1 MTDFLIYDL
10 KVAVLIAVFYMF
22 YRLMLAR
29 ETFHRVNRIVL
40 LATAV
45 ASFVLPLCVITT
57 HKTVLMP
64 IPTIDVELGAAVI
77 DDEAPRMSIWQM
89 ALPILYI
96 IGMVATL
103 ANTLWSIIRITSLI
117 KHSEQHPQDDGT
129 MICVTGNAALA
140 PFSWMHYIVM
150 NRSDYE
156 THDAAIL
163 THERGHI
170 RLRHSWDLVLVDLL
184 TAFQWFNPAMWM
196 LRSDLRAI
204 HEYEADGAVLSQG
217 INARQY
223 QYLLITK
230 AGGIGGYSL
239 ANGITHSALKNRI
252 NMMLHT
258 KSPRRSLLKLLALLP
273 IVGVTLA
280 LNAETV
286 TDVVYNN
293 DEPQKQVPVKKGRK
307 ASTIK
312 AGNGTVLQVV
322 EQIAKSDDQQA
333 SDVELITIKGK
344 VFDVDDKSPIVGAVV
359 KVAGSTKGAVTDKEG
374 NFSLE
379 VSVGDRIEVM
389 YVGYDAYSVSISKAY
404 AKDRKYMIALNKEG
418 TERISGDV
426 FDVVETMPQFPGGP
440 QELFGFLSKNIR
452 YPKDAMEANIQGRV
466 IVTFVVGKDG
476 SINDARVVKSV
487 NPSLDAEALRVI
499 NAMPKWTPGTQSG
512 KAVNVKYTVP
522 ITFRLD
528 GGKPKEANKE
538 IVDGLVSRLPGAKI
552 DENGNLTVN
561 GKAVKKITVD
571 GKPVED
577 MESAAY
583 IIGYAAAQS
592 GISSDHMPLVIAD
605 GKTIDI
611 NKMKEIDPKT
621 IESMTVLK
629 DKAAI
634 NQYGEKAKDGVI
646 VITTK
651 K

>member
-45 ASFVLPLCVITT
+45 ASFILPLCVITT
-57 HKTVLMP
+57 HQTVVMP
-64 IPTIDVELGAAVI
+64 MPLIDVELGSAVI
-77 DDEAPRMSIWQM
+77 EEEAPSVPFWQQ
-89 ALPILYI
+89 ALPVLYI
-96 IGMVATL
+96 IGMVVTL
-103 ANTLWSIIRITSLI
+103 ANTLWSFVRIISLI
-117 KHSEQHPQDDGT
+117 KHSEQHPQPDGT
-129 MICVTGNAALA
+129 ILCVTGNAALA

-156 THDAAIL
+156 IRDAAIL

-252 NMMLHT
+252 HMMSHK
-258 KSPRRSLLKLLALLP
+258 KSQSSRLWKLLALLP

-286 TDVVYNN
+286 TDYVYNN
-293 DEPQKQVPVKKGRK
+293 DEPQKQVPVKKGK
-307 ASTIK
+307 KNATIK
-312 AGNGTVLQVV
+312 TGTL
-322 EQIAKSDDQQA
+322 
-333 SDVELITIKGK
+333 KG
-344 VFDVDDKSPIVGAVV
+344 
-359 KVAGSTKGAVTDKEG
+359 
-374 NFSLE
+374 
-379 VSVGDRIEVM
+379 IEVIEQPA
-389 YVGYDAYSVSISKAY
+389 DAQKPAPVEMPNALDADKKEKA
-404 AKDRKYMIALNKEG
+404 
-418 TERISGDV
+418 
-426 FDVVETMPQFPGGP
+426 FDVVEVMPQFPGGAP
-440 QELFGFLSKNIR
+440 ELFNFLAKNIR
-452 YPKDAMEANIQGRV
+452 YPAEAENAGTQGRV

-487 NPSLDAEALRVI
+487 DPLLDAEALRVI
-499 NAMPKWTPGTQSG
+499 NAMPNWTPGTQSG

-528 GGKPKEANKE
+528 GGKPKEVQQFTGSFTSVELDASDPKFKE
-538 IVDGLVSRLPGAKI
+538 VVSRLPGAKI
-552 DENGNLTVN
+552 DENGNVTIN
-561 GKAVKKITVD
+561 GKPIKKILVDGNPTEGHKIYNVRLPEDAASAMQKENIVEVTNGLRTISGSGKNPLFILD
-571 GKPVED
+571 GKPFD
-577 MESAAY
+577 
-583 IIGYAAAQS
+583 QKN
-592 GISSDHMPLVIAD
+592 L
-605 GKTIDI
+605 K
-611 NKMKEIDPKT
+611 NLDPQT
-621 IESMTVLK
+621 IESILLLK
-629 DKAAI
+629 DKPAVE
-634 NQYGEKAKDGVI
+634 QYGEKAKDGAV

>member
-45 ASFVLPLCVITT
+45 ASFILPLCVITT
-57 HKTVLMP
+57 HQTVVMP
-64 IPTIDVELGAAVI
+64 MPMIDVELGSAVI
-77 DDEAPRMSIWQM
+77 EEEAPSVPFWQQ
-89 ALPILYI
+89 ALPVLYI
-96 IGMVATL
+96 IGMVVTL
-103 ANTLWSIIRITSLI
+103 ANTLWSFVRIISLI
-117 KHSEQHPQDDGT
+117 KHSEQHPQLDGT
-129 MICVTGNAALA
+129 ILCVTGNAALA

-156 THDAAIL
+156 TRDAAIL

-170 RLRHSWDLVLVDLL
+170 RLHHSWDLVLVDLL

-252 NMMLHT
+252 HMMSHK
-258 KSPRRSLLKLLALLP
+258 KSQSSRLWKLLALLP

-286 TDVVYNN
+286 TDYVYSN

-322 EQIAKSDDQQA
+322 EQEKADDRVEPATGLKVIQTEPGKKPLFIVDGVRMDEKQATAIAPSEISSMTVLK
-333 SDVELITIKGK
+333 
-344 VFDVDDKSPIVGAVV
+344 DKAAINLYGQ
-359 KVAGSTKGAVTDKEG
+359 D
-374 NFSLE
+374 
-379 VSVGDRIEVM
+379 
-389 YVGYDAYSVSISKAY
+389 
-404 AKDRKYMIALNKEG
+404 AKDGVIVITLKKNANGEA
-418 TERISGDV
+418 SDV
-426 FDVVETMPQFPGGP
+426 FDVVEVMPQFPGGAP
-440 QELFGFLSKNIR
+440 KLFEYLSQNIR
-452 YPKDAMEANIQGRV
+452 YPKEAMEAEKQGRV

-476 SINDARVVKSV
+476 SIRDARVVKSV
-487 NPSLDAEALRVI
+487 DPLLDAEGLRVI
-499 NAMPKWTPGTQSG
+499 STMPNWTPGMQSG
-512 KAVNVKYTVP
+512 KAVSVKYTVP

-528 GGKPKEANKE
+528 GKAKETPKAEGTFTPGDTIHATLHPIEDVAIKDFINK
-538 IVDGLVSRLPGAKI
+538 LPGAKI
-552 DENGNLTVN
+552 DENGNITIN
-561 GKAVKKITVD
+561 GKAVKKILLD
-571 GKPVED
+571 GKAVKDLSKSINPKNIKLETD
-577 MESAAY
+577 DL
-583 IIGYAAAQS
+583 IIMS
-592 GISSDHMPLVIAD
+592 
-605 GKTIDI
+605 
-611 NKMKEIDPKT
+611 KEK
-621 IESMTVLK
+621 
-629 DKAAI
+629 
-634 NQYGEKAKDGVI
+634 
-646 VITTK
+646 
-651 K
+651 

>member
-1 MTDFLIYDL
+1 MIDFLIYDL
-10 KVAVLIAVFYMF
+10 KVALLIAVFYMF

-57 HKTVLMP
+57 HQTVVMP
-64 IPTIDVELGAAVI
+64 MPTIDVELGAAVI
-77 DDEAPRMSIWQM
+77 EDEAPSAPFWQT

-96 IGMVATL
+96 IGLVATL
-103 ANTLWSIIRITSLI
+103 ANTLWSVFRITSLI

-170 RLRHSWDLVLVDLL
+170 RLHHSWDLILVDLL

-196 LRSDLRAI
+196 LRSDLRTI

-252 NMMLHT
+252 HMMLHT

-286 TDVVYNN
+286 TDYVYNN
-293 DEPQKQVPVKKGRK
+293 DEPQKQVPVKKGK
-307 ASTIK
+307 QNATIK
-312 AGNGTVLQVV
+312 NNGKTILQVV
-322 EQIAKSDDQQA
+322 EAPDQKTEAEAPKTESQT
-333 SDVELITIKGK
+333 ELK
-344 VFDVDDKSPIVGAVV
+344 V
-359 KVAGSTKGAVTDKEG
+359 
-374 NFSLE
+374 
-379 VSVGDRIEVM
+379 
-389 YVGYDAYSVSISKAY
+389 
-404 AKDRKYMIALNKEG
+404 EG
-418 TERISGDV
+418 TATASEQNQAPKDV
-426 FDVVETMPQFPGGP
+426 FDVVEKMPEFPGGV
-440 QELFGFLSKNIR
+440 QELLGFLSKTIK
-452 YPKDAMEANIQGRV
+452 YPVEAEKAGKQGRV
-466 IVTFVVGKDG
+466 LATFVVRKDG
-476 SINDARVVKSV
+476 SISDARIVKSV
-487 NPSLDAEALRVI
+487 DPLLDAEALRVI
-499 NAMPKWTPGTQSG
+499 NAMPAWIPGTQSG
-512 KAVNVKYTVP
+512 KPVNVKYTVP
-522 ITFRLD
+522 ISFRLD
-528 GGKPKEANKE
+528 GKTKEA
-538 IVDGLVSRLPGAKI
+538 PA
-552 DENGNLTVN
+552 
-561 GKAVKKITVD
+561 AV
-571 GKPVED
+571 
-577 MESAAY
+577 
-583 IIGYAAAQS
+583 
-592 GISSDHMPLVIAD
+592 GIFTPTETSQKSSDVVKYEGTVSYNNVRTIRAAETPLVVVDDKI
-605 GKTIDI
+605 IDSE
-611 NKMKEIDPKT
+611 NMKDIDPKT
-621 IESMTVLK
+621 IDKMTVLK
-629 DKAAI
+629 DKAATDL
-634 NQYGEKAKDGVI
+634 YGDKAKHGVI

>member
-22 YRLMLAR
+22 YRLMLAH

-45 ASFVLPLCVITT
+45 ASFILPLCVITT
-57 HKTVLMP
+57 HQTVVMP
-64 IPTIDVELGAAVI
+64 MPTIDVELGSAVI
-77 DDEAPRMSIWQM
+77 EEETPSVPFWQL
-89 ALPILYI
+89 ALPVLYI

-103 ANTLWSIIRITSLI
+103 ANTLWSVIRIISLI
-117 KHSEQHPQDDGT
+117 KHSEQHPQPDGT
-129 MICVTGNAALA
+129 ILCVTGNAALA

-156 THDAAIL
+156 TRDAAIL

-170 RLRHSWDLVLVDLL
+170 RLRHSWDLILVDLL

-252 NMMLHT
+252 HMMSHK
-258 KSPRRSLLKLLALLP
+258 KSQSSRLWKLLALLP

-286 TDVVYNN
+286 TDYVYNN
-293 DEPQKQVPVKKGRK
+293 DEPQKQVPVKKGK
-307 ASTIK
+307 KNATIK
-312 AGNGTVLQVV
+312 TGTLKSIEVIEQPAEAQKPAPV
-322 EQIAKSDDQQA
+322 EMPNAK
-333 SDVELITIKGK
+333 
-344 VFDVDDKSPIVGAVV
+344 DVD
-359 KVAGSTKGAVTDKEG
+359 KE
-374 NFSLE
+374 E
-379 VSVGDRIEVM
+379 
-389 YVGYDAYSVSISKAY
+389 KA
-404 AKDRKYMIALNKEG
+404 
-418 TERISGDV
+418 
-426 FDVVETMPQFPGGP
+426 FDVVEVMPQFPGGAP
-440 QELFGFLSKNIR
+440 KLFEYLSQNIR
-452 YPKDAMEANIQGRV
+452 YPKDAMEADIQGRV

-476 SINDARVVKSV
+476 SISDARVVKSV
-487 NPSLDAEALRVI
+487 NPSLDEEALRVI
-499 NAMPKWTPGTQSG
+499 NAMPNWTPGTQSG

-522 ITFRLD
+522 ISFRLD
-528 GGKPKEANKE
+528 GGKPKETTQATVSYTPLKLDASDPKFKE
-538 IVDGLVSRLPGAKI
+538 VVSRLPGAKI
-552 DENGNLTVN
+552 DENGNVTVN
-561 GKAVKKITVD
+561 GKPIMKILVD
-571 GKPVED
+571 GKP
-577 MESAAY
+577 
-583 IIGYAAAQS
+583 IKKN
-592 GISSDHMPLVIAD
+592 LVD
-605 GKTIDI
+605 GKSDEAPKAYSVRVQYDDATSA
-611 NKMKEIDPKT
+611 MQKENIVEVTNGLRAISGSGKNPLFIVDGKPFDQNNLKDLDPQT
-621 IESMTVLK
+621 IESISLLK

-634 NQYGEKAKDGVI
+634 SQYGEKAKDGVV

>member
-57 HKTVLMP
+57 HQTVVMP
-64 IPTIDVELGAAVI
+64 MPVIDVELGSAI
-77 DDEAPRMSIWQM
+77 IEEEAPSVPFWQQ

-96 IGMVATL
+96 IGMVVTL
-103 ANTLWSIIRITSLI
+103 ANTLWSLFRINSLI
-117 KHSEQHPQDDGT
+117 RHSEQHPQPDGT
-129 MICVTGNAALA
+129 VICVTGNAALA

-252 NMMLHT
+252 HMMSHK
-258 KSPRRSLLKLLALLP
+258 KSQSSRLWKLLALVP

-286 TDVVYNN
+286 TDYVYNN
-293 DEPQKQVPVKKGRK
+293 DEPQKQVPVKKGKK

-312 AGNGTVLQVV
+312 TGNGTVLQVV
-322 EQIAKSDDQQA
+322 EQEKTVAKEVTA
-333 SDVELITIKGK
+333 VEEKAPIKET
-344 VFDVDDKSPIVGAVV
+344 P
-359 KVAGSTKGAVTDKEG
+359 
-374 NFSLE
+374 
-379 VSVGDRIEVM
+379 
-389 YVGYDAYSVSISKAY
+389 
-404 AKDRKYMIALNKEG
+404 
-418 TERISGDV
+418 SGDV
-426 FDVVETMPQFPGGP
+426 FDVVETMPQFPGGAP
-440 QELFGFLSKNIR
+440 ELFNYLAKNIR
-452 YPKDAMEANIQGRV
+452 YPKDAMEANVQGRV

-499 NAMPKWTPGTQSG
+499 NSMPNWTPGTQSG

-528 GGKPKEANKE
+528 KSKETNETAE
-538 IVDGLVSRLPGAKI
+538 PTGLTLRPVESIVIKDLVSNLPGAKI
-552 DENGNLTVN
+552 DENGNITVN
-561 GKAVKKITVD
+561 GKPIKKILVD
-571 GKPVED
+571 GKPIDD
-577 MESAAY
+577 MSKVINPKNIKLETDDL
-583 IIGYAAAQS
+583 IIMS
-592 GISSDHMPLVIAD
+592 
-605 GKTIDI
+605 
-611 NKMKEIDPKT
+611 
-621 IESMTVLK
+621 K
-629 DKAAI
+629 DK
-634 NQYGEKAKDGVI
+634 
-646 VITTK
+646 
-651 K
+651 

>member
-45 ASFVLPLCVITT
+45 ASFILPLCVITT
-57 HKTVLMP
+57 HQTVMMP
-64 IPTIDVELGAAVI
+64 MPTVDVELGATVI
-77 DDEAPRMSIWQM
+77 EDDAPQVPLWQM
-89 ALPILYI
+89 ILPILYI
-96 IGMVATL
+96 LGMVATL
-103 ANTLWSIIRITSLI
+103 ANTLWSVFRITSLI

-156 THDAAIL
+156 TNDAAIL

-170 RLRHSWDLVLVDLL
+170 RLRHSWDLILVDLL
-184 TAFQWFNPAMWM
+184 TALQWFNPAMWM

-252 NMMLHT
+252 HMMLHT
-258 KSPRRSLLKLLALLP
+258 KSPRRSLLKLLALVP

-286 TDVVYNN
+286 TDYVYNN

-307 ASTIK
+307 AGTIK

-322 EQIAKSDDQQA
+322 EQ
-333 SDVELITIKGK
+333 K
-344 VFDVDDKSPIVGAVV
+344 VD
-359 KVAGSTKGAVTDKEG
+359 
-374 NFSLE
+374 
-379 VSVGDRIEVM
+379 DRIEPAAGLKVIQTEAGKKPLFIVDGVRM
-389 YVGYDAYSVSISKAY
+389 DEKQATAIAPNEISSMTVLKDKAAIDLY
-404 AKDRKYMIALNKEG
+404 GQDAKDGVIVITRKKNATGEA
-418 TERISGDV
+418 SDV
-426 FDVVETMPQFPGGP
+426 FDVVETMPEFPGGAP
-440 QELFGFLSKNIR
+440 KLFEYLSQNIR
-452 YPKDAMEANIQGRV
+452 YPKDAMEADIQGRV

-476 SINDARVVKSV
+476 SISDARVVKSV
-487 NPSLDAEALRVI
+487 NPSLDEEALRVI
-499 NAMPKWTPGTQSG
+499 NAMPNWTPGTQSG

-522 ITFRLD
+522 ISFRLD
-528 GGKPKEANKE
+528 GGKPKETTQATVSFTPLKLDASDPKFKE
-538 IVDGLVSRLPGAKI
+538 VVSRLPGAKI
-552 DENGNLTVN
+552 DENGNVTIN
-561 GKAVKKITVD
+561 GKPVKKILVD

-577 MESAAY
+577 KSKLITPQNVKTDGDGL
-583 IIGYAAAQS
+583 II
-592 GISSDHMPLVIAD
+592 IKV
-605 GKTIDI
+605 
-611 NKMKEIDPKT
+611 N
-621 IESMTVLK
+621 
-629 DKAAI
+629 
-634 NQYGEKAKDGVI
+634 
-646 VITTK
+646 
-651 K
+651 

>member
-170 RLRHSWDLVLVDLL
+170 RLRHSWDLILVDLL

-252 NMMLHT
+252 HMMSHK
-258 KSPRRSLLKLLALLP
+258 KSQSSRLWKLLALVP

-286 TDVVYNN
+286 TDYVYNN
-293 DEPQKQVPVKKGRK
+293 DEPQKQVPVKKGKK

-312 AGNGTVLQVV
+312 TGNGTVLQVV
-322 EQIAKSDDQQA
+322 EQEKTVAKEVTA
-333 SDVELITIKGK
+333 EEEKA
-344 VFDVDDKSPIVGAVV
+344 PV
-359 KVAGSTKGAVTDKEG
+359 KETP
-374 NFSLE
+374 
-379 VSVGDRIEVM
+379 
-389 YVGYDAYSVSISKAY
+389 
-404 AKDRKYMIALNKEG
+404 
-418 TERISGDV
+418 SGDV
-426 FDVVETMPQFPGGP
+426 FDVVEVMPQFPGGAP
-440 QELFGFLSKNIR
+440 KLFEYLSQNIR
-452 YPKDAMEANIQGRV
+452 YPKEAMEADKQGRV

-476 SINDARVVKSV
+476 AICDARVVKSV
-487 NPSLDAEALRVI
+487 DPQLDAEALRVI
-499 NAMPKWTPGTQSG
+499 NSMPNWTPGTQSG

-528 GGKPKEANKE
+528 GGKPKEAPQATGSFTPVELDPSDPKFKE
-538 IVDGLVSRLPGAKI
+538 AISRLPGAKI
-552 DENGNLTVN
+552 DENGNLTIN
-561 GKAVKKITVD
+561 GKAVKKIMVD
-571 GKPVED
+571 GKPVENT
-577 MESAAY
+577 ESAAY
-583 IIGYAAAQS
+583 IAGYTAAQG
-592 GISSDHMPLVIAD
+592 GISSDHLPMVIAD

-634 NQYGEKAKDGVI
+634 NQYGEEAKDGVI
-646 VITTK
+646 IITTK